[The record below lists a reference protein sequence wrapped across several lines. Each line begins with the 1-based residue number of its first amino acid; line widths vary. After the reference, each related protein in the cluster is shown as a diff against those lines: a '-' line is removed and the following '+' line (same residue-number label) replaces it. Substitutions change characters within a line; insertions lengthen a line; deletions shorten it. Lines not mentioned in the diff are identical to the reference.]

1 MLFSNKKE
9 DVIDLKLT
17 THGRR
22 LLSDGVFKPVYYSFF
37 DDNILYDAS
46 RVSGS
51 AAEPSEGIVGN
62 LKTIFKKE
70 SKRKHH
76 ILRYN
81 ITFLVERSKVK
92 TQNKQ
97 QKERKTIF

>member
-22 LLSDGVFKPVYYSFF
+22 LLSDGVFKP
-37 DDNILYDAS
+37 
-46 RVSGS
+46 
-51 AAEPSEGIVGN
+51 
-62 LKTIFKKE
+62 IFKKE

-81 ITFLVERSKVK
+81 ITFLVERSEVK
-92 TQNKQ
+92 TRDKQ